1 MWFLSRKTTNN
12 TTMYLLAPF
21 LCKIKKDLE
30 QYHFWANT
38 AKLPRIRFFSEKPLI
53 KFPCLS
59 WPLSL
64 CKILKQ
70 SWQWIQSCEDIW
82 GPKWSICPKQ
92 DFFGGKAIN
101 IISMYLIA
109 PFIVQNFK
117 KTLRGNRHVPFL
129 WPKWVICL
137 KQKIFGKNH

>member
-1 MWFLSRKTTNN
+1 MWFLFRKTTNN

-21 LCKIKKDLE
+21 LCRIKKNWE

-82 GPKWSICPKQ
+82 VLNSPFAPNRI
-92 DFFGGKAIN
+92 FFGEKAIN

-117 KTLRGNRHVPFL
+117 KVLGGNRHVPSL
-129 WPKWVICL
+129 WPKWVICP
-137 KQKIFGKNH
+137 Q